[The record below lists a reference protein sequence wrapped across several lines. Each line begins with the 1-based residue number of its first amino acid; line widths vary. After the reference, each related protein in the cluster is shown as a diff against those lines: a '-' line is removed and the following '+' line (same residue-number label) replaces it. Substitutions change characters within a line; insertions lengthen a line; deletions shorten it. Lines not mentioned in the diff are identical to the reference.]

1 MKPFKTLK
9 PATRLLLMA
18 LVALT
23 IAKFTVACG
32 YSSRMMA
39 PVAGMVPTVATLNP
53 ATISA
58 GDPAFTLIMNG
69 TNFVSKAV
77 VNWNGVAQ
85 TSNTTFVSSNQLT
98 VAVPASAIATSG
110 TITLTVTNPGSA
122 GTGMYGSGA
131 TQAETSSPMM
141 FTIN

>member
-9 PATRLLLMA
+9 PATRLLLMT

-23 IAKFTVACG
+23 IAKYTVACG
-32 YSSRMMA
+32 YSSKMMA
-39 PVAGMVPTVATLNP
+39 PVADTVPMVAALNP
-53 ATISA
+53 AMVNA

-69 TNFVSKAV
+69 TNFGSKAV

-85 TSNTTFVSSNQLT
+85 TSNTTFISSNQLT

-110 TITLTVTNPGSA
+110 TITLTVTNPGTA